1 MSEQQPPQPGQQQL
15 RVDNDNMLIPY
26 SDQAIIR
33 STPYGVSFDFM
44 QNTLTQGRF
53 QIVSRVGMSLDH
65 AKSFAKALA
74 KHIENLEKG
83 GVPEAA
89 QTPVETKS
97 GFGFSVD
104 DKKAS

>member
-1 MSEQQPPQPGQQQL
+1 MPAQPTPPQPGQQQL

-65 AKSFAKALA
+65 AKSFAKSLA
-74 KHIENLEKG
+74 RHIENLEKG
-83 GVPEAA
+83 GTPQTA
-89 QTPVETKS
+89 QTPIETKS
-97 GFGFSVD
+97 GFGFTVE
-104 DKKAS
+104 DKN